1 MTMVERL
8 RDAWSNAS
16 ARERLL
22 LSLGAI
28 VVAGSF
34 GHAYLWEPLMRDLA
48 VTDRSLV
55 VARARVAQ
63 SQQAVNELAG
73 LVREAK
79 TPRTADPRAAAE
91 RVVNAAG
98 LRGELTAIGVADGRV
113 RLTFAAIDFT
123 MLNALIEVLGRDEQ
137 LFPVEALVAA
147 RVAPGSVRAELA
159 LSRPPVR

>member
-1 MTMVERL
+1 MTMSERL
-8 RDAWSNAS
+8 RDSWSRAS

-28 VVAGSF
+28 VVAGSL
-34 GHAYLWEPLMRDLA
+34 GHAFLWEPLMRDLA
-48 VTDRSLV
+48 TTDRSLV
-55 VARARVAQ
+55 AARARVAQ
-63 SQQAVNELAG
+63 SQRAVNELPG

-79 TPRTADPRAAAE
+79 TPRTSDPRAAAE

-98 LRGELTAIGVADGRV
+98 LRSDLTAIGVSDGRV

-123 MLNALIEVLGRDEQ
+123 VLNALIELLGRDEQ

-147 RVAPGSVRAELA
+147 RVVPGSVRAELA
-159 LSRPPVR
+159 LSRPAVR